1 MPTLQF
7 LYFDRD
13 EIISS
18 SRYMVKP
25 KPTSVDAKV
34 SLTEFNGWFLEKL
47 NYHLGTEE
55 LGWSDRSSNITYC
68 EIVHRFYY
76 RCLSDGYFDA
86 LYTHLPVSL
95 VIWNT
100 DSHRDFVPD
109 SPRK

>member
-18 SRYMVKP
+18 SRYVVKP
-25 KPTSVDAKV
+25 KPTSVDAKI

-55 LGWSDRSSNITYC
+55 L
-68 EIVHRFYY
+68 
-76 RCLSDGYFDA
+76 DGQ
-86 LYTHLPVSL
+86 
-95 VIWNT
+95 T
-100 DSHRDFVPD
+100 DTLASHILKLFTGFIIGA
-109 SPRK
+109 